1 MSKKKKEW
9 TKEQRQSFSAHGG
22 TLLVS
27 AAAGSGKTA
36 VLVERVIRMITDP
49 DHPVD
54 VDRLLIVTFT
64 RAAAA
69 EMRERLSAA
78 LAKKMAEEPDN
89 PVYLHQQMLLPRAY
103 ISTIHGFCSRL
114 LQEFSTQAQIPFGF
128 KVAEEGQTKLLKL
141 QALNEV
147 LEQQYQKKDK
157 NFLDLAQQLCNHKND
172 KGLRETVLS
181 GYEFIQAQPFPEQW
195 LQEKVDAYT
204 KVMPLEQTPW
214 MKRIL
219 DEVELALERMLHYA
233 RRMHQLVADYRLD
246 VYEAAVLKDLENLTA
261 FRDALPGITYAQLQ
275 QRLSCLA
282 LSELDRLLKPDAL
295 QAAGKAPFTGIRK
308 KLTDRMKQL
317 KEMLPCDE
325 KQCREDLAKLA
336 PMVEMLGQLIL
347 AFTDR
352 FTALKRQQ
360 KWLDY
365 NDLEQVS
372 LRLLIAKDGTPT
384 PIAREVSERFE
395 EIMVDECQDTNAAQA
410 KLFDAL
416 SKEGKNLFMV
426 GDVKQSIYSFRQA
439 MPIIF
444 TKRRDTYTPYDEK
457 KQEFPATITLGNN
470 FRSREPVTET
480 VNFLFRQL
488 MMRRLGDVEY
498 DKREA
503 LVPSAEYPEADYF
516 TEWMVL
522 DKGDA
527 TDDVSEVQQEAR
539 QIGRRILELRQTMTI
554 QREDEKE
561 DKRIRFKEFCILHR
575 KRSDMPI
582 FFKELTQMGIP
593 VAVDKAER
601 FLDTTEVST
610 ALALL
615 RVIDNPLREVALAA
629 VMLSPV
635 YGFTPDEMAQ
645 IRILADQYTPLY
657 VAVEQASKDATHPA
671 LAKRLNSFLE
681 ELRRFRTLA
690 VSLPADRLLETV
702 MRETDMEAV
711 FLAQSGGGQRVANL
725 QQLDRI
731 ARSYDPGEYR
741 GLSAFVRYVD
751 RIEESGEDLPCGDT
765 LQQDGVRL
773 MTVHGS
779 KGLEFPVVFVSR
791 LSKKRGGTDD
801 QKQVLFHAEAGIGIK
816 LTDEDE
822 KEKHNPLPYAGVRCA
837 RRFDEAA
844 EDLRVWYVALTRARE
859 KLILVDT
866 VENPE
871 NLLQRLEWELPDREQ
886 LLPDTILRAQCSGDI
901 LLAAS
906 LRHPHF
912 ASLRQTHWSAAL
924 KADHLWQIAMCPKLK
939 TDDNKEKGTPP
950 PIKKRLAKKLT
961 RRLLVA
967 KWLRDKYAPLLDVP
981 AKLAASQLSHQKAS
995 QDYIAAS
1002 KPAFLQ
1008 KEGMT
1013 AAQKGTATHTFM
1025 QFADYRSAAADLL
1038 SEIDRL
1044 TAAGFLTVPQATS
1057 LNVESLTK
1065 FFAGPLYRRMTA
1077 SPQMWREYPF
1087 AVMVPAGMVEAKLP
1101 AEMAEEEV
1109 LVQGIADCVFRE
1121 GDGLVLVDYK
1131 TDRVKTGQELCDR
1144 YRDQMLFYKQAL
1156 QTILGLPVKEM
1167 LLYSFALGDT
1177 VEVK

>member
-1 MSKKKKEW
+1 LSKKKKEW
-9 TKEQRQSFSAHGG
+9 TNEQRQSFSAHGG

-69 EMRERLSAA
+69 EMRGRLSDA

-114 LQEFSTQAQIPFGF
+114 LQEFSAQAQIPFGF
-128 KVAEEGQTKLLKL
+128 KVAEEGQTKLLKA

-214 MKRIL
+214 MKHIL
-219 DEVELALERMLHYA
+219 AEVELALERMLHYA
-233 RRMHQLVADYRLD
+233 QRMKQLVKDYRLT

-275 QRLSCLA
+275 QRLSGLS

-295 QAAGKAPFTGIRK
+295 QAAGKAPFSGIRK

-325 KQCREDLAKLA
+325 EECREDLAKLA
-336 PMVEMLGQLIL
+336 PMVEVLGQLIL

-372 LRLLIAKDGTPT
+372 LRLLIAEDGTPT
-384 PIAREVSERFE
+384 PIAREVAERFE

-444 TKRRDTYTPYDEK
+444 TKRRGSYTPYDEE

-470 FRSREPVTET
+470 FRSREQVTGT

-503 LVPSAEYPEADYF
+503 LVPSAEYPEADYV

-522 DKGDA
+522 DKSEA
-527 TDDVSEVQQEAR
+527 TDDVSEVQREAR
-539 QIGRRILELRQTMTI
+539 QIGQRILELRQTMTI

-601 FLDTTEVST
+601 FLDTTEVGT
-610 ALALL
+610 ALSLL

-629 VMLSPV
+629 VMLSPL

-645 IRILADQYTPLY
+645 IRISADQYTPLY

-711 FLAQSGGGQRVANL
+711 FLARSGGGQRVANL

-731 ARSYDPGEYR
+731 ARSFDPGEYR
-741 GLSAFVRYVD
+741 GLSAFIRYVD
-751 RIEESGEDLPCGDT
+751 RIEESGEDLPSGDT

-773 MTVHGS
+773 LTVHGS

-791 LSKKRGGTDD
+791 LSKKRGGTDH
-801 QKQVLFHAEAGIGIK
+801 QKRVLFHAEAGIGMK
-816 LTDEDE
+816 LIDSDETH
-822 KEKHNPLPYAGVRCA
+822 KPLPYMGVYTA
-837 RRFDEAA
+837 RLFDEAA

-886 LLPDTILRAQCSGDI
+886 LLPDTILRAQCPGDI

-906 LRHPHF
+906 LRHPYF

-924 KADHLWQIAMCPKLK
+924 KADHPWQVTMCPELK
-939 TDDNKEKGTPP
+939 NDHNNNRSAPP
-950 PIKKRLAKKLT
+950 PVKKRLAKKLS
-961 RRLLVA
+961 RRLIVS
-967 KWLRDKYAPLLDVP
+967 KWLRSQYAPLLDVP
-981 AKLAASQLSHQKAS
+981 AKLAASQLSHQQMS
-995 QDYIAAS
+995 RDYIAAS
-1002 KPAFLQ
+1002 RPAFLQ
-1008 KEGMT
+1008 TEGLT
-1013 AAQKGTATHTFM
+1013 PAQKGTATHTFM
-1025 QFADYRSAAADLL
+1025 QFADYGAACTDLL
-1038 SEIDRL
+1038 GEIDRL
-1044 TAAGFLTVPQATS
+1044 TAAGFLTVQQATS
-1057 LNVESLTK
+1057 LNIDRLTA
-1065 FFAGPLYRRMTA
+1065 FFSGELYRRMTV

-1087 AVMVPAGMVEAKLP
+1087 AVMVPAGTLADLP
-1101 AEMAEEEV
+1101 EEMTGEEV